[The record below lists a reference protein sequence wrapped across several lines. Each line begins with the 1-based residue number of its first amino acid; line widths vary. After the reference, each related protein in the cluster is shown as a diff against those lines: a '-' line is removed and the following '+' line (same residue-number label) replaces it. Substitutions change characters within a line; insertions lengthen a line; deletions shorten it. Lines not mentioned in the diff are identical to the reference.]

1 MEALLAR
8 IEFANDPYLETNLGL
23 DNPKPMHFAARPRR
37 DRRVVAEREKKGS
50 QVGEGGAHMELENR
64 PKPSKRSRKI
74 FAFLMETRFE
84 LARFPTADVEVSSKH
99 PSRGTQGF
107 LNTAP

>member
-1 MEALLAR
+1 
-8 IEFANDPYLETNLGL
+8 
-23 DNPKPMHFAARPRR
+23 
-37 DRRVVAEREKKGS
+37 
-50 QVGEGGAHMELENR
+50 MELENR
-64 PKPSKRSRKI
+64 IKTSKRSCKM

-84 LARFPTADVEVSSKH
+84 LARFPTADVEVSFKH